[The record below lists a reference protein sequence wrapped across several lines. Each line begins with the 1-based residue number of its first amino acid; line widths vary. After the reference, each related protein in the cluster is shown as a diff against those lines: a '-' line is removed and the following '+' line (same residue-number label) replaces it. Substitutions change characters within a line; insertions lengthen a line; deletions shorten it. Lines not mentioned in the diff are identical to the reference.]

1 MSWLERS
8 ELPFVDMMAAHLNDF
23 ADFSCSAQ
31 EYLDRHYIGHY
42 NPTGNLFCAFAM
54 RSALL
59 ELLRSPPPNAVV
71 TGNQAS
77 RTATCVCLGTPSALS
92 DQLRCN

>member
-8 ELPFVDMMAAHLNDF
+8 ELPFVDMMAAHLKDF

-31 EYLDRHYIGHY
+31 EYLDRYYIGHY
-42 NPTGNLFCAFAM
+42 SPTGNLFCAFAM
-54 RSALL
+54 RSSLL

-77 RTATCVCLGTPSALS
+77 RTATCICLGTPSACVRPLIV
-92 DQLRCN
+92 L